1 VNRMDRPSG
10 DQSTCHP
17 SPAPTGPTTFEPSTS
32 ATNMRWSP
40 VRFELKAIRVPS
52 GDHDG
57 YSPPSVLGSCLSPVP
72 SGRIRV
78 MIPLDPLGPA
88 KAISAPSGDQAGA
101 SPRVKRCW
109 PDPSACMS
117 QISESPLRSER
128 NAIVSPSG
136 DHVASKSG
144 QVEWARRVRPVPSA
158 FMDQTSWRLSKTMRP
173 ERAVMGECTPLG
185 KFSPGVG
192 VASGPR
198 GADPLEHPPTTRTA
212 ATDVVRMRLH
222 FMPFL
227 RLGWPSGSRRTGHRV
242 GVIRGFLPH
251 LSEPFRDRVQARH
264 VGLHALV
271 QERAQSRRKSAPE
284 PLGLKGANV
293 CSVEAGEGVGG
304 QVVITACLYRR

>member
-32 ATNMRWSP
+32 ATSMRWSP

-101 SPRVKRCW
+101 SPRVKRWW

-136 DHVASKSG
+136 D
-144 QVEWARRVRPVPSA
+144 
-158 FMDQTSWRLSKTMRP
+158 
-173 ERAVMGECTPLG
+173 
-185 KFSPGVG
+185 
-192 VASGPR
+192 
-198 GADPLEHPPTTRTA
+198 
-212 ATDVVRMRLH
+212 
-222 FMPFL
+222 
-227 RLGWPSGSRRTGHRV
+227 
-242 GVIRGFLPH
+242 
-251 LSEPFRDRVQARH
+251 RVQARH

-271 QERAQSRRKSAPE
+271 QERAQSRRESAPE

-304 QVVITACLYRR
+304 QVVITAC